1 MRLIFRNCI
10 TIVFLNPTSLLHSI
24 MTTKVS
30 RGDAMLAKRRALAD
44 LRGSLSE
51 LLPTI
56 DLSNTPQILIDA
68 KISSLG
74 KT

>member
-1 MRLIFRNCI
+1 
-10 TIVFLNPTSLLHSI
+10 